1 MNRLFVIVAA
11 AALLAACTAEQAA
24 VLPAGMEK
32 VRLDVSVPVSSMTKL
47 TDAGDES
54 AVNRVQ
60 VFVFREDGSI
70 DASGIA
76 GSGSIELDCTAGE
89 RSIVA
94 VVNTPEIDGIYDMA
108 GLEEKMSVL
117 QDNSAGSL
125 VMSGIMNVTLTA
137 SASVTVPVRRL
148 AAKVSIERIDVDFA
162 LEQYQDA
169 GFEITGIYLT
179 NVAADAHFIGDG
191 APSSWLNVQGKDL
204 LQNELVGD
212 LGMSVPIA
220 DGAAYETAH
229 HFYCYPN
236 PYQEDSFGEEWSPRH
251 TRLVVEASLAG
262 KTCYYAMTMPVI
274 EANHAY
280 VVTGLNI
287 TRPGSS
293 DPEQEIRPEEAS
305 FTIKVEDWEDGYSG
319 SFEI

>member
-76 GSGSIELDCTAGE
+76 GSGSIELDCTAGD

-137 SASVTVPVRRL
+137 SASVTVPVSRL

-191 APSSWLNVQGKDL
+191 APNML
-204 LQNELVGD
+204 LCHDDACN
-212 LGMSVPIA
+212 
-220 DGAAYETAH
+220 
-229 HFYCYPN
+229 
-236 PYQEDSFGEEWSPRH
+236 
-251 TRLVVEASLAG
+251 
-262 KTCYYAMTMPVI
+262 
-274 EANHAY
+274 
-280 VVTGLNI
+280 
-287 TRPGSS
+287 
-293 DPEQEIRPEEAS
+293 
-305 FTIKVEDWEDGYSG
+305 
-319 SFEI
+319 